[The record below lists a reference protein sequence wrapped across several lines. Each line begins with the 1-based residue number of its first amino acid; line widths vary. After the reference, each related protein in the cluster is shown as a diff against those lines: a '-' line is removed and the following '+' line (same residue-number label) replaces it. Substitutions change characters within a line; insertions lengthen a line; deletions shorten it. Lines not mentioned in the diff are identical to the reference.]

1 LTGHTHANCAVM
13 SVDHCWRPT
22 NPGPGV
28 ARHLTECQ
36 YTTAGPIGAQ
46 VKELPDLSLHRLLHW
61 SLPTSTYIICLLSH
75 FVSVL
80 VSFSPLPSA
89 WSFAPPHM
97 PTYHCTDTT
106 KMTYN
111 STFNSTL
118 VHMIQNTP
126 TACWHRILAHLFACS
141 GI

>member
-13 SVDHCWRPT
+13 SVDHCWRPM

-28 ARHLTECQ
+28 ARPLTECQ

-46 VKELPDLSLHRLLHW
+46 VKELLDLSLHRLLHW
-61 SLPTSTYIICLLSH
+61 ALPTSTYIICLLSR
-75 FVSVL
+75 FVCVL

-126 TACWHRILAHLFACS
+126 TACWHRVLAHLFACS